1 MQQFENHL
9 SVFCYLGYFFSS
21 MSFVFCWQNA
31 LSHHRS
37 ISPMSSYQILGCFP
51 EKPVQPVRIPRKKIH
66 LKALNTAFDQIRY
79 HITVSMKTY
88 YKYVSKDCLVFQNSL
103 LCSEV
108 VPNGAKWDI
117 GSPKWH
123 EVDSVFYWT
132 IFESHKHII
141 VDN

>member
-1 MQQFENHL
+1 M
-9 SVFCYLGYFFSS
+9 
-21 MSFVFCWQNA
+21 
-31 LSHHRS
+31 
-37 ISPMSSYQILGCFP
+37 
-51 EKPVQPVRIPRKKIH
+51 
-66 LKALNTAFDQIRY
+66 FDQIRY

-123 EVDSVFYWT
+123 EVDGFFYWT
-132 IFESHKHII
+132 VFESHKHII